1 MAKAAYAKNFRS
13 VRAFCVLIKKERMRR
28 DAVSFPFIFMLSGC
42 VPLSS
47 GLCGSV
53 TGVENLLLKNLVTFN
68 GMNVCHVAGVLVVLG
83 VVVEWGTK

>member
-1 MAKAAYAKNFRS
+1 M
-13 VRAFCVLIKKERMRR
+13 
-28 DAVSFPFIFMLSGC
+28 SGC

>member
-1 MAKAAYAKNFRS
+1 MAKATYAKNFRPCFLCS
-13 VRAFCVLIKKERMRR
+13 YNKRK
-28 DAVSFPFIFMLSGC
+28 DATWCRILSFYFYMSGC

-83 VVVEWGTK
+83 VVVEWGT